1 MHMQKIKSRSMVRAK
16 RRCHLLLLNALTLI
30 LTLILIRL
38 PCVCSSCKP
47 SPKPLPPPPPPFRS
61 KLQEARPRSQADAM
75 YVAVA
80 WDEPSLLGGG
90 GGGGERRRRGGGM
103 AFDNIFFCEKNW
115 GITYTPTGFWYLKNT
130 IWVPFYVLFFF
141 GKSHLF
147 PDLFRRSS
155 SSSSSFGSGPY
166 AGSSELFFF
175 ARLRCRFQSLIQSHV
190 LASDEQTPPIR
201 MLLTQV
207 AKG

>member
-47 SPKPLPPPPPPFRS
+47 SPKTSSSSSSSFSVEAARSAPTVPSRCNVCCRCLGRTLPP
-61 KLQEARPRSQADAM
+61 L
-75 YVAVA
+75 
-80 WDEPSLLGGG
+80 

-141 GKSHLF
+141 W
-147 PDLFRRSS
+147 
-155 SSSSSFGSGPY
+155 
-166 AGSSELFFF
+166 
-175 ARLRCRFQSLIQSHV
+175 
-190 LASDEQTPPIR
+190 
-201 MLLTQV
+201 
-207 AKG
+207 